1 MSKYLIQITNNC
13 KKFDEEWIKYHK
25 DDIFLKSR
33 FKYVVCED
41 CRSPLVKRMSDIY
54 EDEDYVKMIYCT
66 KCGQTYNSVSV
77 DILGYV
83 TFIKNKGGYYE

>member
-1 MSKYLIQITNNC
+1 MSKYLIQITNNW
-13 KKFDEEWIKYHK
+13 KKFEKEWIKNHK
-25 DDIFLKSR
+25 HDIFLKFR
-33 FKYVVCED
+33 GKYVVCED

-77 DILGYV
+77 DILGHV